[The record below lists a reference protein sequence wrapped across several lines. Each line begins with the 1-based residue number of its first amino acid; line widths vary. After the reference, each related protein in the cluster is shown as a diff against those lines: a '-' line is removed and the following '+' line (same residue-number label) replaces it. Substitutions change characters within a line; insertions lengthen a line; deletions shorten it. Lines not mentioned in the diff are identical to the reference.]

1 MRVNQT
7 KRRLIVLLLV
17 VSMILSSV
25 RFDYI
30 GDVFAADAETTS
42 DTVTVGTPSEAEEA
56 EAILEGEEAADKN
69 QTELVVD
76 EERENEEESENVE
89 EVVDD
94 SAKVL
99 VVDDPSTDYSITINA
114 PEGSLPYPEEELS
127 VTSREILP
135 GTDGY
140 DMYLNC
146 AADALNKDD
155 TETISFARF
164 FDIEILRNGE
174 KIEPALPVEVKIEY
188 DNAPE
193 VASGEDLSIVHFAN
207 DGIEVI
213 DDVELNSDASEITY
227 EQDSFSVTATL
238 VFTTKEPPA
247 PSVYPNRPLAW
258 KEYALIAEYNGEY
271 YTVEYDGSLKKV
283 DKSGDSITAD
293 RLLMWIFANE
303 DGNYYLRT
311 IAEGYDY
318 NGIDLPTTYGY
329 TYIDPTVE
337 KGLSTDVKKG
347 EVPIE
352 GADKKPFNK
361 TIFDSPKDHCAIT
374 IDDEGHIK
382 TADNKYLSVENGSDG
397 LKLAGNSSDGSGVRF
412 ILADAENLPDLF
424 TLRGD
429 LLGGNAYGTEMARKN
444 QVNHI
449 DISIKDSVTAT
460 IPLIYGTYYY
470 KNSND
475 EWQKLVVNPGNPKS
489 ITVTKDLNV
498 TQKTIR
504 DATIIAYDSDGN
516 ELNNAYVIDGYS
528 SNSAD
533 NNDNTVQVRIE
544 GVFKVSTA
552 TINNDIDPNV
562 APNTTDRR
570 RKKVTYSI
578 YATQPDV
585 TFDYDSLEYGQLY
598 DINKQPLSITT
609 DVELK
614 KEKFGFFESNN
625 TCPAINYF
633 RPLWEEGG
641 ILDTG
646 TSGMDF
652 KIEGSTDIQLKLKP
666 VAINVYND
674 LRDSSGNII
683 KPNKEYNDIKFKV
696 KQDYDGDPSSVYDK
710 NISSYSTPI
719 DVRQYDDNNH
729 VIDSIIDKT
738 GSGLVYDYNVFYG
751 MVNVEEDIDTVPKF
765 VVDQDG
771 NTWLYRYSYI
781 ETENVNRGDGK
792 GNLLHVGDQ
801 YQSNDETAVA
811 TPEVLGDYKDV
822 NNGDKFSEFVEFFA
836 HNVYDKVIPPTKEEV
851 SPYQGNGELGG
862 VCAGDQI
869 TYSINYTNYSSSA
882 EDIVIKDKLDEN
894 VEFVSAS
901 NGGTE
906 SDGVVTWNLD
916 SVPAGQKGSVTLTV
930 KVLETALESN
940 GGPGT
945 VINGGDTA
953 TVQVG
958 NDPVFKLDEVLNP
971 VTMPS
976 KMEVSPYEGNGLLGN
991 VAVGEEIVYEITYK
1005 NYKDSAA
1012 TVVIK
1017 DLLDKNVEFVSA
1029 TNGGVNNNG
1038 TVVWTLKDV
1047 PAGQIG
1053 TVNLTVKVLECA
1065 LASNGGPGS
1074 VINGGMGDPSHGG
1087 ISNKYGATVQVGDDK
1102 EVGLDQ
1108 VENPVVLE
1116 PFKQEVAPYAG
1127 TGKLG
1132 EVNVGDEI
1140 TYEIVYTNYKNKP
1153 VDVTI
1158 ADLFDKN
1165 LKFISASD
1173 GGEYDAEEHGVSWKI
1188 KDVPAGKTGKVTVTV
1203 KVLEG
1208 ALKSKNGPGNVINGG
1223 FEEPESNYSFTLVVI
1238 DDDLFILDPVENP
1251 VKEPAATVTTPAK
1264 TAAPAKTGDKMP
1276 ILPVAGIMI
1285 IAVVGIVIIAR
1296 KRRRI
1301 ND

>member
-1 MRVNQT
+1 M
-7 KRRLIVLLLV
+7 LLV

-30 GDVFAADAETTS
+30 GDVFAADAGATSETGE
-42 DTVTVGTPSEAEEA
+42 VTISTPGEAEKSEAV
-56 EAILEGEEAADKN
+56 LEGEEAAGNN

-114 PEGSLPYPEEELS
+114 PEGSLPYPEEDLS

-140 DMYLNC
+140 NMYLNC

-164 FDIEILRNGE
+164 FDIEIIRNGE
-174 KIEPALPVEVKIEY
+174 KIEPSLPVEVKIEY
-188 DNAPE
+188 ENAPE
-193 VASGEDLSIVHFAN
+193 VADSEDLSIVHFASS
-207 DGIEVI
+207 GIEVI
-213 DDVELNSDASEITY
+213 DDVELNNDASEITY

-238 VFTTKEPPA
+238 VTTKEPPA
-247 PSVYPNRPLAW
+247 PSGNPNRPLAW

-271 YTVEYDGSLKKV
+271 YTVEYDGSLKNAS
-283 DKSGDSITAD
+283 KSGDNITAD

-303 DGNYYLRT
+303 DGKYYLRS

-318 NGIDLPTTYGY
+318 NDLDLPTTYGY
-329 TYIDPTVE
+329 TYIDPTVSS
-337 KGLSTDVKKG
+337 GLSTDVPNGTEQVG
-347 EVPIE
+347 E
-352 GADKKPFNK
+352 K
-361 TIFDSPKDHCAIT
+361 TKTAFDSPKAHCAIT
-374 IDDEGHIK
+374 IDDNGHIK
-382 TADNKYLSVENGSDG
+382 TADNKYLSVENGNDG
-397 LKLAGNSSDGSGVRF
+397 LKIVGNSSDGGNVRF
-412 ILADAENLPDLF
+412 ILADAVNLQDFF
-424 TLRGD
+424 TYRED
-429 LLGGNAYGTEMARKN
+429 ILGGWPYGTEMARNN

-449 DISIKDSVTAT
+449 DISIEDSVTAT

-470 KNSND
+470 KDSND
-475 EWQKLVVNPGNPKS
+475 EWQKLVVNPGSPKS
-489 ITVTKDLNV
+489 ITVKQDLNV
-498 TQKTIR
+498 NQETMR
-504 DATIIAYDSDGN
+504 NANIIAYDYNGN
-516 ELNNAYVIDGYS
+516 ELNDAYVISGYS

-533 NNDNTVQVRIE
+533 NNPNTVQVRIE

-552 TINNDIDPNV
+552 PMINGVDPNE
-562 APNTTDRR
+562 APNTTN
-570 RKKVTYSI
+570 RKNERVTYSI
-578 YATQPDV
+578 YALQRNV

-598 DINKQPLSITT
+598 DVNKNKLSITT

-614 KEKFGFFESNN
+614 KEHFGYFEDDN
-625 TCPAINYF
+625 TCPAVHVYDKW
-633 RPLWEEGG
+633 PEGG
-641 ILDTG
+641 IWKTG
-646 TSGMDF
+646 TTGMDF
-652 KIEGSTDIQLKLKP
+652 SIEGTTDIQLKLRP
-666 VAINVYND
+666 VAINVHND
-674 LRDSSGNII
+674 LRDTNGNII
-683 KPNKEYNDIKFKV
+683 KPNKEYNDIKFNV
-696 KQDYDGDPSSVYDK
+696 KQDYDGEPSSVYDK

-719 DVRQYDDNNH
+719 DVSQYDDNNH

-738 GSGLVYDYNVFYG
+738 GSGLVYDYNVFPG
-751 MVNVEEDIDTVPKF
+751 MVNVEEDINTVPKV

-781 ETENVNRGDGK
+781 ETEYVNREDGNERK
-792 GNLLHVGDQ
+792 LHVGDQ
-801 YQSNDETAVA
+801 SNSGTAVA

-894 VEFVSAS
+894 VEFVSAAS

-991 VAVGEEIVYEITYK
+991 VTVGEEIVYEITYK

-1012 TVVIK
+1012 NVVIK

-1053 TVNLTVKVLECA
+1053 TVNLTVKVLDGA

-1173 GGEYDAEEHGVSWKI
+1173 GGEYDAEEHGVSWEI

-1296 KRRRI
+1296 KRRKV

>member
-1 MRVNQT
+1 M
-7 KRRLIVLLLV
+7 LLV
-17 VSMILSSV
+17 VSMILSSI
-25 RFDYI
+25 RFDYV

-76 EERENEEESENVE
+76 EERENEEERENVE
-89 EVVDD
+89 EVEDD

-140 DMYLNC
+140 NMYLNC

-188 DNAPE
+188 ENAPE
-193 VASGEDLSIVHFAN
+193 VADSEDLSIVHFASS
-207 DGIEVI
+207 GIEVI
-213 DDVELNSDASEITY
+213 DDVELNNDASEITY
-227 EQDSFSVTATL
+227 EQDSFSVTATIITDSGN
-238 VFTTKEPPA
+238 VDPIEQGH
-247 PSVYPNRPLAW
+247 R
-258 KEYALIAEYNGEY
+258 YALVAQVGSDY
-271 YTVEYDGSLKKV
+271 YVVNYDGSLKKV
-283 DKSGDSITAD
+283 SKTGDDIKAD
-293 RLLMWIFANE
+293 DLYMWTYVEVEGKN
-303 DGNYYLRT
+303 YLRFVN
-311 IAEGYDY
+311 EGYDY
-318 NGIDLPTTYGY
+318 NTNDLPETYGY
-329 TYIDPTVE
+329 TYIDPGVNS
-337 KGLSTDVKKG
+337 GLSVDVPK
-347 EVPIE
+347 
-352 GADKKPFNK
+352 AK
-361 TIFDSPKDHCAIT
+361 TSESEKTSFDTRLGSCYLSFTNDGCLKLS
-374 IDDEGHIK
+374 DE
-382 TADNKYLSVENGSDG
+382 NKYLSVDSQV
-397 LKLAGNSSDGSGVRF
+397 KKIIGNSTDGGSAKF
-412 ILADAENLPDLF
+412 FLA
-424 TLRGD
+424 
-429 LLGGNAYGTEMARKN
+429 NASNFRDCLEMKEVPPHNTYDYGMEFYRQN
-444 QVNHI
+444 QIDHI
-449 DISIKDSVTAT
+449 DISVEDTVVAK
-460 IPLIYGTYYY
+460 IPLAYGKYY
-470 KNSND
+470 NSNG
-475 EWQKLVVNPGNPKS
+475 EEVL
-489 ITVTKDLNV
+489 TVKEYTDISVSKDLDVN
-498 TQKTIR
+498 QDLLRNAK
-504 DATIIAYDSDGN
+504 IIATDKNGN
-516 ELNNAYVIDGYS
+516 ILDDAFCITGYS
-528 SNSAD
+528 SNPKD
-533 NNDNTVQVRIE
+533 NSDNSTQVRIE
-544 GVFKVSTA
+544 GMFKVSAGTLPEPNRGN
-552 TINNDIDPNV
+552 TDNNKAYNLNNPIY
-562 APNTTDRR
+562 
-570 RKKVTYSI
+570 YSL
-578 YATQPDV
+578 YATQKNV
-585 TFDYDSLEYGQLY
+585 TFPYIYPGIGQLY
-598 DINKQPLSITT
+598 DAKGNALSITT
-609 DVELK
+609 DVDLK
-614 KEKFGFFESNN
+614 LENMYYFDFQNN
-625 TCPAINYF
+625 RCPVINGNMAQPPVKAAWREGAILNS
-633 RPLWEEGG
+633 
-641 ILDTG
+641 G
-646 TSGMDF
+646 TSGMDYVI
-652 KIEGSTDIQLKLKP
+652 KGETDIQLRLRR
-666 VAINVYND
+666 VAINVSND
-674 LRDSSGNII
+674 LRDSNGNII
-683 KPNKEYNDIKFKV
+683 KPKDEYNNIRFNVIQNYNGDSDSV
-696 KQDYDGDPSSVYDK
+696 KDV
-710 NISSYSTPI
+710 NIGSHIT
-719 DVRQYDDNNH
+719 DVDLRQYNDNSH
-729 VIDSIIDKT
+729 DITSYIDKT
-738 GSGLVYDYNVFYG
+738 GSGLTNDYEVFDG
-751 MVNVEEDIDTVPKF
+751 MVNVKEDIDTVPKV

-792 GNLLHVGDQ
+792 ENLLHVGDQ
-801 YQSNDETAVA
+801 SSIGMAVA
-811 TPEVLGDYKDV
+811 TPEVLGDYTDI
-822 NNGDKFSEFVEFFA
+822 NSGDRFSEFVEFFA

-958 NDPVFKLDEVLNP
+958 NDPVFTLDEVLNP

-976 KMEVSPYEGNGLLGN
+976 KTEVSPYEGNGLLGN
-991 VAVGEEIVYEITYK
+991 VTVGEEIVYEITYK

-1053 TVNLTVKVLECA
+1053 TVNLTVKVLEGA

-1116 PFKQEVAPYAG
+1116 PVKQEVAPYAG

-1276 ILPVAGIMI
+1276 ILPVACVMI
-1285 IAVVGIVIIAR
+1285 IAIVGIVTIAR
-1296 KRRRI
+1296 KRRKV

>member
-25 RFDYI
+25 RFDYV

-56 EAILEGEEAADKN
+56 EAILEGEEAAGKN

-99 VVDDPSTDYSITINA
+99 VIDDPSTDYSITINA

-140 DMYLNC
+140 NMYLNC

-174 KIEPALPVEVKIEY
+174 KIEPSLPVEVKIEY

-193 VASGEDLSIVHFAN
+193 VASGEDLSIVHFAT

-238 VFTTKEPPA
+238 VTTKEPPA
-247 PSVYPNRPLAW
+247 PSVNPNRPLAW

-283 DKSGDSITAD
+283 SKSGDYITAD

-303 DGNYYLRT
+303 DGKYYLRS

-318 NGIDLPTTYGY
+318 NDIDLSTTYGY

-337 KGLSTDVKKG
+337 GGLSTDVKTG
-347 EVPIE
+347 EEPKE
-352 GADKKPFNK
+352 GATNKPYS
-361 TIFDSPKDHCAIT
+361 TTTFDSPKDHCAIS
-374 IDDEGHIK
+374 IDNDGHIK
-382 TADNKYLSVENGSDG
+382 TADNKYLSVQNGSDG
-397 LKLAGNSSDGSGVRF
+397 LKLAGNSADGDGVRF

-424 TLRGD
+424 THRND
-429 LLGGNAYGTEMARKN
+429 LLGGYEYGTEMARNN

-449 DISIKDSVTAT
+449 DISIEDSVTAV

-470 KNSND
+470 KDAND
-475 EWQKLVVNPGNPKS
+475 EWQQLVVNPVSPKS

-498 TQKTIR
+498 TQDTMR
-504 DATIIAYDSDGN
+504 NATIIAYDHNGAEIND
-516 ELNNAYVIDGYS
+516 AYVINGYS
-528 SNSAD
+528 SNSAF

-552 TINNDIDPNV
+552 TITNDVGPND
-562 APNTTDRR
+562 APNTTNRR
-570 RKKVTYSI
+570 REKVTYSI

-614 KEKFGFFESNN
+614 KENFGFFESNN

-633 RPLWEEGG
+633 RPLWEKGC

-652 KIEGSTDIQLKLKP
+652 KIEGSTDIQLKVKP
-666 VAINVYND
+666 VAIKVYND

-683 KPNKEYNDIKFKV
+683 KPAEEYNDIKFNV
-696 KQDYDGDPSSVYDK
+696 KQDYDGEPLDVIGKNVSDYSDPINVSGY
-710 NISSYSTPI
+710 T
-719 DVRQYDDNNH
+719 DNSH
-729 VIDSIIDKT
+729 KIDSVIDKT
-738 GSGLVYDYNVFYG
+738 GSGLVYDYNVFPG
-751 MVNVEEDIDTVPKF
+751 MVNVEEDINTVPKV

-781 ETENVNRGDGK
+781 ETEYVNREDGNERK
-792 GNLLHVGDQ
+792 LHVGDQ
-801 YQSNDETAVA
+801 SNDGTAVA

-991 VAVGEEIVYEITYK
+991 VTVGEEIVYEITYK

-1053 TVNLTVKVLECA
+1053 TVNLTVKVLEGA

-1116 PFKQEVAPYAG
+1116 PVKQEVAPYAG

-1173 GGEYDAEEHGVSWKI
+1173 GGEYDAEEHGVSWEI

-1208 ALKSKNGPGNVINGG
+1208 ALKSKNGPGKVINGG
-1223 FEEPESNYSFTLVVI
+1223 FEEPESNYSFTFVVI

-1251 VKEPAATVTTPAK
+1251 VKEPAATVTTPAE
-1264 TAAPAKTGDKMP
+1264 TTSPAKTGDKMP
-1276 ILPVAGIMI
+1276 ILPVACVMI
-1285 IAVVGIVIIAR
+1285 IAVVGIVTIAR
-1296 KRRRI
+1296 KRRKV

>member
-17 VSMILSSV
+17 VSMILSSI
-25 RFDYI
+25 RFDYV

-76 EERENEEESENVE
+76 EERENEEERENVE
-89 EVVDD
+89 EVEDD

-140 DMYLNC
+140 NMYLNC

-188 DNAPE
+188 ENAPE
-193 VASGEDLSIVHFAN
+193 VADSEDLSIVHFASS
-207 DGIEVI
+207 GIEVI
-213 DDVELNSDASEITY
+213 DDVELNNDASEITY
-227 EQDSFSVTATL
+227 EQDSFSVTATIITDSGN
-238 VFTTKEPPA
+238 VDPIEQGH
-247 PSVYPNRPLAW
+247 R
-258 KEYALIAEYNGEY
+258 YALVAQVGSDY
-271 YTVEYDGSLKKV
+271 YVVNYDGSLKKV
-283 DKSGDSITAD
+283 SKTGDDIKAD
-293 RLLMWIFANE
+293 DLYMWTYVEVEGKN
-303 DGNYYLRT
+303 YLRFVN
-311 IAEGYDY
+311 EGYDY
-318 NGIDLPTTYGY
+318 NTNDLPETYGY
-329 TYIDPTVE
+329 TYIDPGVNS
-337 KGLSTDVKKG
+337 GLSVDVPK
-347 EVPIE
+347 
-352 GADKKPFNK
+352 AK
-361 TIFDSPKDHCAIT
+361 TSESEKTSFDTRLGSCYLSFTNDGCLKLS
-374 IDDEGHIK
+374 DE
-382 TADNKYLSVENGSDG
+382 NKYLSVDSQV
-397 LKLAGNSSDGSGVRF
+397 KKIIGNSTDGGSAKF
-412 ILADAENLPDLF
+412 FLA
-424 TLRGD
+424 
-429 LLGGNAYGTEMARKN
+429 NASNFRDCLEMKEVPPHNTYDYGMEFYRQN
-444 QVNHI
+444 QIDHI
-449 DISIKDSVTAT
+449 DISVEDTVVAK
-460 IPLIYGTYYY
+460 IPLAYGKYY
-470 KNSND
+470 NSNG
-475 EWQKLVVNPGNPKS
+475 EEVL
-489 ITVTKDLNV
+489 TVKEYTDISVSKDLDVN
-498 TQKTIR
+498 QDLLRNAK
-504 DATIIAYDSDGN
+504 IIATDKNGN
-516 ELNNAYVIDGYS
+516 ILDDAFCITGYS
-528 SNSAD
+528 SNPKD
-533 NNDNTVQVRIE
+533 NSDNSTQVRIE
-544 GVFKVSTA
+544 GMFKVSAGTLPEPNRGN
-552 TINNDIDPNV
+552 TDNNKAYNLNNPIY
-562 APNTTDRR
+562 
-570 RKKVTYSI
+570 YSL
-578 YATQPDV
+578 YATQKNV
-585 TFDYDSLEYGQLY
+585 TFPYIYPGIGQLY
-598 DINKQPLSITT
+598 DAKGNALSITT
-609 DVELK
+609 DVDLK
-614 KEKFGFFESNN
+614 LENMYYFDFQNN
-625 TCPAINYF
+625 RCPVINGNMAQPPVKAAWREGAILNS
-633 RPLWEEGG
+633 
-641 ILDTG
+641 G
-646 TSGMDF
+646 TSGMDYVI
-652 KIEGSTDIQLKLKP
+652 KGETDIQLRLRR
-666 VAINVYND
+666 VAINVSND
-674 LRDSSGNII
+674 LRDSNGNII
-683 KPNKEYNDIKFKV
+683 KPKDEYNNIRFNVIQNYNGDSDSV
-696 KQDYDGDPSSVYDK
+696 KDV
-710 NISSYSTPI
+710 NIGSHIT
-719 DVRQYDDNNH
+719 DVDLRQYNDNSH
-729 VIDSIIDKT
+729 DITSYIDKT
-738 GSGLVYDYNVFYG
+738 GSGLTNDYEVFDG
-751 MVNVEEDIDTVPKF
+751 MVNVKEDIDTVPKV

-792 GNLLHVGDQ
+792 ENLLHVGDQ
-801 YQSNDETAVA
+801 SSIGMAVA
-811 TPEVLGDYKDV
+811 TPEVLGDYTDI
-822 NNGDKFSEFVEFFA
+822 NSGDRFSEFVEFFA

-958 NDPVFKLDEVLNP
+958 NDPVFTLDEVLNP

-976 KMEVSPYEGNGLLGN
+976 KTEVSPYEGNGLLGN
-991 VAVGEEIVYEITYK
+991 VTVGEEIVYEITYK

-1053 TVNLTVKVLECA
+1053 TVNLTVKVLEGA

-1116 PFKQEVAPYAG
+1116 PVKQEVAPYAG

-1276 ILPVAGIMI
+1276 ILPVACVMI
-1285 IAVVGIVIIAR
+1285 IAIVGIVTIAR
-1296 KRRRI
+1296 KRRKV

>member
-1 MRVNQT
+1 M
-7 KRRLIVLLLV
+7 LLV

-30 GDVFAADAETTS
+30 GDVFAADAGATSETGE
-42 DTVTVGTPSEAEEA
+42 VTISTPGEAEES
-56 EAILEGEEAADKN
+56 EAILEGEEATDETE
-69 QTELVVD
+69 TELVI
-76 EERENEEESENVE
+76 EEESENE
-89 EVVDD
+89 ESVDN

-99 VVDDPSTDYSITINA
+99 VVDDPGTDYSITINA

-135 GTDGY
+135 GTDEY
-140 DMYLNC
+140 NMYLDG
-146 AADALNKDD
+146 AADALNQDN
-155 TETISFARF
+155 TESISFARF

-174 KIEPALPVEVKIEY
+174 KIEPSLPVEVKIEY
-188 DNAPE
+188 DDALSVSE
-193 VASGEDLSIVHFAN
+193 ESDLSIVHFAE
-207 DGIEVI
+207 DGVEVI
-213 DDVELNSDASEITY
+213 DDVDLSSNASELTY
-227 EQDSFSVTATL
+227 EQYSF
-238 VFTTKEPPA
+238 
-247 PSVYPNRPLAW
+247 
-258 KEYALIAEYNGEY
+258 
-271 YTVEYDGSLKKV
+271 
-283 DKSGDSITAD
+283 SITATVITTPPASTERGHD
-293 RLLMWIFANE
+293 YILVATYNGAVYTVKENGSLLKIS
-303 DGNYYLRT
+303 DGNYTTDGSGAVLTIKDEDAFAWTYENKGSNDYIRYFSDGYQFDGNQLATQYQYTFIAPNSDNGLRIST
-311 IAEGYDY
+311 PNHNPETKEVLPDPSHVTYDNAFELSSVIFE
-318 NGIDLPTTYGY
+318 NGRIHSSDG
-329 TYIDPTVE
+329 
-337 KGLSTDVKKG
+337 
-347 EVPIE
+347 
-352 GADKKPFNK
+352 
-361 TIFDSPKDHCAIT
+361 
-374 IDDEGHIK
+374 
-382 TADNKYLSVENGSDG
+382 KYLSIDTTLNRVVGNKSNSD
-397 LKLAGNSSDGSGVRF
+397 DGVRF
-412 ILADAENLPDLF
+412 YFANAVLPDEVSQ
-424 TLRGD
+424 D
-429 LLGGNAYGTEMARKN
+429 NGNGTSQMPSN
-444 QVNHI
+444 NLVNHI
-449 DISIKDSVTAT
+449 DISISKKIEADVPMAYGAYYDENGNQVLTITSDTDLHITQDVEVSQANLRKADIVAKD
-460 IPLIYGTYYY
+460 
-470 KNSND
+470 K
-475 EWQKLVVNPGNPKS
+475 
-489 ITVTKDLNV
+489 
-498 TQKTIR
+498 
-504 DATIIAYDSDGN
+504 DGN
-516 ELNNAYVIDGYS
+516 ILNDAFYIKGFS
-528 SNSAD
+528 SNAKTDIS
-533 NNDNTVQVRIE
+533 TPQVRIE
-544 GVFKVSTA
+544 GMFKVA
-552 TINNDIDPNV
+552 NINGPVDNGDPNV
-562 APNTTDRR
+562 WQA
-570 RKKVTYSI
+570 RKDNPIIYSVTAIEPEVKLY
-578 YATQPDV
+578 YNHPQYGYL
-585 TFDYDSLEYGQLY
+585 YDSEGNKVYTTAVVTISSSFSYFDPSNECPPIREKWNRESGNNY
-598 DINKQPLSITT
+598 DERWRNGEIMP
-609 DVELK
+609 
-614 KEKFGFFESNN
+614 
-625 TCPAINYF
+625 
-633 RPLWEEGG
+633 WG
-641 ILDTG
+641 I
-646 TSGMDF
+646 SGMDF
-652 KIEGSTDIQLKLKP
+652 KLHGDASVVVRPVVIEI
-666 VAINVYND
+666 VND
-674 LRDSSGNII
+674 LIDSNGNII
-683 KPNKEYNDIKFKV
+683 KPANPVEGIKFNV
-696 KQDYDGDPSSVYDK
+696 IQNTTTSDPSTVVNK
-710 NISSYSTPI
+710 NVGSYQSSI
-719 DVRQYDDNNH
+719 DMTDYTDNEHTLNNT
-729 VIDSIIDKT
+729 IDTS
-738 GSGLVYDYNVFYG
+738 GSGIVYDYKVYPG
-751 MVNVEEDIDTVPKF
+751 MVSVEENIDTVPKY

-771 NTWLYRYSYI
+771 NTWIYRYSYI
-781 ETENVNRGDGK
+781 ETEYVNRNDG
-792 GNLLHVGDQ
+792 NENDLHVGEQ
-801 YQSNDETAVA
+801 AGTGKSVA
-811 TPEVLGDYKDV
+811 TPEVLGEFTDIH
-822 NNGDKFSEFVEFFA
+822 GADKFSKFVEFYS

-991 VAVGEEIVYEITYK
+991 VTVGEEIVYEITYK

-1053 TVNLTVKVLECA
+1053 TVNLTVKVLEGA

-1173 GGEYDAEEHGVSWKI
+1173 GGEYDADEHGVSWEI

-1296 KRRRI
+1296 KRRKV

>member
-1 MRVNQT
+1 M
-7 KRRLIVLLLV
+7 LLV

-56 EAILEGEEAADKN
+56 EAILEGEEAAGEN

-76 EERENEEESENVE
+76 EERENEE

-114 PEGSLPYPEEELS
+114 PEGSLPYPEDELS
-127 VTSREILP
+127 VSSREILP

-174 KIEPALPVEVKIEY
+174 KIEPSLPVEVKIEY

-238 VFTTKEPPA
+238 VTTKEPPA

-283 DKSGDSITAD
+283 KLSGNSITAD

-303 DGNYYLRT
+303 GGNYYLRS

-318 NGIDLPTTYGY
+318 NDLDLPTTYGY
-329 TYIDPTVE
+329 TYIDPTVSS
-337 KGLSTDVKKG
+337 GLSTDVPNGTEQVG
-347 EVPIE
+347 E
-352 GADKKPFNK
+352 K
-361 TIFDSPKDHCAIT
+361 TKTAFDSPKAHCAIT
-374 IDDEGHIK
+374 IDDNGHIK
-382 TADNKYLSVENGSDG
+382 TADNKYLSVENGNDG
-397 LKLAGNSSDGSGVRF
+397 LKIVGNSSDGGNVRF
-412 ILADAENLPDLF
+412 ILADAANLQDFF
-424 TLRGD
+424 TYRED
-429 LLGGNAYGTEMARKN
+429 ILGGWPYGTEMARNN

-449 DISIKDSVTAT
+449 DISIEDSVTAT

-470 KNSND
+470 KDSND
-475 EWQKLVVNPGNPKS
+475 EWQKLTVNPGNPKS

-498 TQKTIR
+498 TQETMR
-504 DATIIAYDSDGN
+504 NANIIAYDHNGDK
-516 ELNNAYVIDGYS
+516 LNDAYVISGYS

-552 TINNDIDPNV
+552 PMIDRVDPNDP
-562 APNTTDRR
+562 PNTTN
-570 RKKVTYSI
+570 RKNEKVTYSI
-578 YATQPDV
+578 YALQPNV
-585 TFDYDSLEYGQLY
+585 RFDYDSLEYGQLY
-598 DINKQPLSITT
+598 DVNKNKLSITT

-614 KEKFGFFESNN
+614 KEHFGYFEPDN
-625 TCPAINYF
+625 TCPAVRGYNKWSDGAIYK
-633 RPLWEEGG
+633 
-641 ILDTG
+641 TG

-652 KIEGSTDIQLKLKP
+652 KIQGSTDIQLKVKP

-683 KPNKEYNDIKFKV
+683 KPAEEYNDIKFNV
-696 KQDYDGDPSSVYDK
+696 KQDYDGKPSDVASK
-710 NISSYSTPI
+710 NVSNYSDPI
-719 DVRQYDDNNH
+719 DVSGYTDNIH
-729 VIDSIIDKT
+729 KIDSVIDKT
-738 GSGLVYDYNVFYG
+738 GSGLVYDYNVFPG
-751 MVNVEEDIDTVPKF
+751 MVNVEEDIKTVPKI

-771 NTWLYRYSYI
+771 NTWFYRYSYI
-781 ETENVNRGDGK
+781 ETEYVNREDSNESK
-792 GNLLHVGDQ
+792 LHVGNQ
-801 YQSNDETAVA
+801 YQLNDETAVA

-822 NNGDKFSEFVEFFA
+822 KNRDKFSEFVEFFA

-991 VAVGEEIVYEITYK
+991 VTVGEEIVYEITYK

-1053 TVNLTVKVLECA
+1053 TVNLTVKVLEGA

-1158 ADLFDKN
+1158 SDLFDKN

-1173 GGEYDAEEHGVSWKI
+1173 GGEYDAEEHGVSWEI

-1264 TAAPAKTGDKMP
+1264 TSAPAKTGDKMP
-1276 ILPVAGIMI
+1276 ILPIAGIMI
-1285 IAVVGIVIIAR
+1285 IAVIGIVIIAR
-1296 KRRRI
+1296 KRRKV